1 MFALSCQAKKVK
13 DFEKLQR
20 KQEKALEEKPAPKP
34 RGRPRRYGT
43 PAPSKPVVEQVKEA
57 EAGKPDE
64 QGKEAE
70 EGKPEPVKFGLKPV
84 VDASKLLMYP
94 YGCIIPNDTAFDC
107 WDGFQ
112 GEPDSDMEQ
121 ACSSVVHRI
130 RRARM

>member
-34 RGRPRRYGT
+34 RGRPRRDAT
-43 PAPSKPVVEQVKEA
+43 PASSKPVVEQVKEA

-70 EGKPEPVKFGLKPV
+70 AGKPEPVKFGLKPV
-84 VDASKLLMYP
+84 VDASKLLVYP
-94 YGCIIPNDTAFDC
+94 
-107 WDGFQ
+107 DGFQ